1 MSRSPTLLRKV
12 LFSICMMPSL
22 ASRHVLSVS
31 ACCASCRGESGTRS
45 WNGLWLAAR
54 EGGCVGG
61 VWLSREADARNTATT
76 AAASDALMPWILH
89 RPSSVSGALVRAREP
104 LAQLPRRVDR
114 RRTVERHQR
123 RRSTGQAD
131 DVRAPAILLHRGDL
145 DQIWTSADGLFK
157 AMDHGVHGV
166 GEKSWGGAMR
176 IVRTPAQQTSEAKD
190 ENASTLL
197 AGIVSRRQPARK
209 KIDVLSR
216 CTGNPPIIHRFCTG
230 GCLDWLKM
238 AHYA

>member
-12 LFSICMMPSL
+12 IFSICMMPSL

-31 ACCASCRGESGTRS
+31 ACCASCRGKSGTRS
-45 WNGLWLAAR
+45 WNGPWLGAR
-54 EGGCVGG
+54 EGDCVWG

-89 RPSSVSGALVRAREP
+89 RPSSVGGALVRAREP

-145 DQIWTSADGLFK
+145 DQIWTSPDGLFK
-157 AMDHGVHGV
+157 TMDDGVHGV
-166 GEKSWGGAMR
+166 GEKNWGGAMR
-176 IVRTPAQQTSEAKD
+176 IVRAPAPQTSEAKD
-190 ENASTLL
+190 ENASTIPRRIVFSTA
-197 AGIVSRRQPARK
+197 AGAKKNQRSQSLHRK
-209 KIDVLSR
+209 S
-216 CTGNPPIIHRFCTG
+216 T
-230 GCLDWLKM
+230 
-238 AHYA
+238 

>member
-166 GEKSWGGAMR
+166 GEKKLGWSDAHCTGSCAANKRSEGRKRVHTPRRDRFSTATGA
-176 IVRTPAQQTSEAKD
+176 
-190 ENASTLL
+190 
-197 AGIVSRRQPARK
+197 K
-209 KIDVLSR
+209 KIYVLSR
-216 CTGNPPIIHRFCTG
+216 CTGNPPIIHRFC
-230 GCLDWLKM
+230 
-238 AHYA
+238 